1 MKIER
6 VFMLSMETKMNKL
19 DFLKKNYQSQELL
32 SIAGSHFCFAVKYKK
47 LQYIEKDFS
56 LIFQSYYRFL
66 EKQYKISVSDRIS
79 PIAKAY
85 LSLLAA
91 QNTESVLFRI
101 ISNFKHYNNPKLK
114 PEIEKA
120 KLDFLKGTDDII
132 NQYNNDL
139 LLVDSEKLNKFE
151 TALSNS
157 TQIGSYVI
165 FEKHP
170 EFFNNGVSF
179 DYNKETKTNL
189 FKLRMLLAIET
200 FTIKNYFNNDN
211 IEEKYQISVFEN
223 DVILFNLFLNIYY
236 NDRDFINKKFSN
248 IEYFV
253 SKNSDVE
260 EFKQFYYNL
269 IEINRELKRW
279 RLVDKVF
286 NEPSITIQDVSIL
299 AKQYN
304 SKTSIIYLALYFS
317 NEIIKNKY
325 IWLEESILYKEIAKD
340 MIIRRKRIH
349 KAEIEFDRYV
359 KKYREEENLR
369 HLDWIRDH

>member
-6 VFMLSMETKMNKL
+6 FFMLSMETKMNKL

-66 EKQYKISVSDRIS
+66 EKQYKISVSDIIS

-211 IEEKYQISVFEN
+211 IEEKYQISVSEN

-286 NEPSITIQDVSIL
+286 NEPSITIQDVSML

-359 KKYREEENLR
+359 KKYKEEENLR